1 MRGTGPV
8 IILAGVPGTKD
19 AGLGEI
25 AELQAGAVT
34 NRQLRGGGMSVKDI
48 KVRRRRGSLLATPA
62 RGVYRVAGAERT
74 WRQDLWVG
82 VLAGPEGT
90 RASHTS
96 AAALRGLLAP
106 PSVPHV
112 TVPRGA
118 SGRFGGAV
126 VHHGDIS
133 VVDRGR
139 YEGIEATA
147 MGRTLV
153 DCGTVLDQKTLNQ
166 LVDAAIG
173 KGLCSYQQAM
183 GAWGRAGPIR
193 GCRRLADALA
203 PYSSG
208 AEPGSVKAAHVLRRI
223 RDWGLPMPLCEYEIR
238 DAYGEWVAT
247 VDFAWPPWRLVL
259 EYDGDAF
266 HGPRRWGLDDRRQ
279 AAVEALGWRVER
291 ADRFDLRPSST
302 RLLRLLTAILT
313 EPACA

>member
-1 MRGTGPV
+1 
-8 IILAGVPGTKD
+8 VPGKKD
-19 AGLGEI
+19 EGLGEI

-34 NRQLRGGGMSVKDI
+34 NGQLRVGGMSVKDI
-48 KVRRRRGSLLATPA
+48 KVRLRRGSLLATAA
-62 RGVYRVAGAERT
+62 RGVYRVVGAERT
-74 WRQDLWVG
+74 WRQDLWVAI
-82 VLAGPEGT
+82 LAGPEGT
-90 RASHTS
+90 LASHSS

-118 SGRFGGAV
+118 SGRFGGAA

-133 VVDRGR
+133 VVDSGR

-147 MGRTLV
+147 IGRTLV
-153 DCGTVLDQKTLNQ
+153 DCAALLDQKSLNK

-173 KGLCSYQQAM
+173 KGLGSYDEAM
-183 GAWGRAGPIR
+183 DAWGRAGPIR
-193 GCRRLADALA
+193 GAGRLEAALGA
-203 PYSSG
+203 YSSG

-223 RDWGLPMPLCEYEIR
+223 SDWGLALPLCEYEIR
-238 DAYGEWVAT
+238 DVQGDWVAT

-266 HGPRRWGLDDRRQ
+266 HGPRRWGLDARRQ
-279 AAVEALGWRVER
+279 AAIEALGWRVER

-302 RLLRLLTAILT
+302 RLFRLLTAILA